1 MDRSDRRAGFL
12 PLIAGFLLVLIAAFD
27 PRDGAFS
34 SGRAP
39 VVAAGLVFGLAGLAV
54 VISGLETPYRGA
66 LLALNGT
73 ALLGCFALVPLAI
86 AWTTGLTWPLMIAGV
101 VCLGLVGLGV
111 RGAIREFLSVR
122 RSAAARARASAERP
136 GGEDPPSAI

>member
-1 MDRSDRRAGFL
+1 MDKSDRRAGFV
-12 PLIAGFLLVLIAAFD
+12 PLIAGLLLILIAVFD
-27 PRDGAFS
+27 SRDGAFS

-86 AWTTGLTWPLMIAGV
+86 AWAGGLTWPLMVAAAA
-101 VCLGLVGLGV
+101 CLGPAGLCARAALREFRGV
-111 RGAIREFLSVR
+111 RR
-122 RSAAARARASAERP
+122 RAADRSRP
-136 GGEDPPSAI
+136 